1 MRHGISQLAG
11 FATVCKNIISD
22 FVREIK
28 AGLFIFK

>member
-1 MRHGISQLAG
+1 MRRVISQLAG
-11 FATVCKNIISD
+11 FATVCKNRISD

>member
-1 MRHGISQLAG
+1 MRHRISQLAG
-11 FATVCKNIISD
+11 SATVCKNRISD

>member
-1 MRHGISQLAG
+1 MRRGISQLVG
-11 FATVCKNIISD
+11 FATVCKNRISD

>member
-1 MRHGISQLAG
+1 MRRGILQLAG
-11 FATVCKNIISD
+11 FATVCKNRISD